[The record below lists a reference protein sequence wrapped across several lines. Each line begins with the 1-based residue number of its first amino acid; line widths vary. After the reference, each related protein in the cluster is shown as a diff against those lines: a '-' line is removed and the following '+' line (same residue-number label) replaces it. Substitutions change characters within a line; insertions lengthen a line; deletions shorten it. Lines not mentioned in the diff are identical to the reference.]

1 MKFSVVIPLYNKK
14 AYLARCLQ
22 SVLGQ
27 SHTDFELVVVN
38 DGSTDGGE
46 HELAKFAD
54 GRLRVIHQSNQGVSV
69 ARNTGVAEARHE
81 IVFFLDADDTWEP
94 GFLEHMTRL
103 VDLHP
108 QAGVYACG
116 TRKLFADGRAQECTL
131 TASAFVGDTAILRDY
146 FQTFVDLGQ
155 SPFSNSSFGVRRE
168 TFHRAGGYT
177 PGVRLTEDS
186 DLWVRLALVG
196 DMAFDPSPLANYFV
210 ETESNTRVQAQTAD
224 YEIIKTLRRLL
235 AESRVPRHLR
245 PGAERL
251 LALQKHSQIKRLILL
266 GRAGAAWRRLLEKDV
281 WVQRPLATLMLAL
294 AASLP
299 HAFFVGLRH
308 MRALGR

>member
-14 AYLARCLQ
+14 PFIARCLQ
-22 SVLGQ
+22 SVLSQ
-27 SHTDFELVVVN
+27 TQADFDLVVVN

-46 HELAKFAD
+46 RELD
-54 GRLRVIHQSNQGVSV
+54 QLSDERLRVVHQPNRGVSV
-69 ARNTGVAEARHE
+69 ARNEGVAAARHD

-94 GFLEHMTRL
+94 EFFEHMTRL
-103 VDLHP
+103 VNLHP
-108 QAGVYACG
+108 NAGVYACG
-116 TRKLFADGRAQECTL
+116 TRKLFAGGRAQLCMPS
-131 TASAFVGDTAILRDY
+131 ASAFVGDTAILRDY
-146 FQTFVDLGQ
+146 CQTFVDLGQ

-168 TFHRAGGYT
+168 TFQRAGGYT
-177 PGVRLTEDS
+177 PGVKLTEDS

-210 ETESNTRVQAQTAD
+210 ETDSNTRVQGQTAD

-235 AESRVPRHLR
+235 AESLVPTHLR
-245 PGAERL
+245 PGAARL

-266 GRAGAAWRRLLEKDV
+266 GSAGAARKRLLDRDV
-281 WVQRPLATLMLAL
+281 WVQRPLASLMLAL

>member
-1 MKFSVVIPLYNKK
+1 MEFSIVIPLHNKRPFVS
-14 AYLARCLQ
+14 RCLQ

-27 SHTDFELVVVN
+27 THSDFDLVVVN

-46 HELAKFAD
+46 RELD
-54 GRLRVIHQSNQGVSV
+54 QLSDERLRVIHQPNQGVSV
-69 ARNTGVAEARHE
+69 ARNAGFAAARHE
-81 IVFFLDADDTWEP
+81 IIFFLDADDTWEP
-94 GFLEHMTRL
+94 GFLEHMNRL
-103 VDLHP
+103 VNLHP

-131 TASAFVGDTAILRDY
+131 AASAFVGDAAILRDY
-146 FQTFVDLGQ
+146 CQTFVDLGQ

-186 DLWVRLALVG
+186 DLWVRLALIG
-196 DMAFDPSPLANYFV
+196 EMAFDPSPLANYFV

-224 YEIIKTLRRLL
+224 YEIIRTLQRLL
-235 AESRVPRHLR
+235 AEGRVPRHLQ
-245 PGAERL
+245 PGAQRL

-266 GRAGAAWRRLLEKDV
+266 GKTGAAWKRLLDRDV
-281 WVQRPLATLMLAL
+281 WVRRPRASLMLAL

-299 HAFFVGLRH
+299 HAVFVGLHH

>member
-1 MKFSVVIPLYNKK
+1 MKFSVVIPLYNKR
-14 AYLARCLQ
+14 LFVSRCLQ

-27 SHTDFELVVVN
+27 THTDFDLVVVN

-46 HELAKFAD
+46 RELVNFED
-54 GRLRVIHQSNQGVSV
+54 ERLRLIDQSNQGVSV
-69 ARNTGVAEARHE
+69 ARNTGVEAARHD

-94 GFLEHMTRL
+94 GFLERMTRL
-103 VDLHP
+103 VNLHP
-108 QAGVYACG
+108 RAGVYACG

-131 TASAFVGDTAILRDY
+131 AASAFVGDTAILRNY

-177 PGVRLTEDS
+177 PGVTLTEDS
-186 DLWVRLALVG
+186 DLWVRLALIG
-196 DMAFDPSPLANYFV
+196 EMAFDPSPLANYFV
-210 ETESNTRVQAQTAD
+210 ETESNTRIQAQTAD

-235 AESRVPRHLR
+235 AEGRVPRHLQ

-266 GRAGAAWRRLLEKDV
+266 GRTGAAWKRLLDRDV
-281 WVQRPLATLMLAL
+281 WVRRPQASLMLAL

-299 HAFFVGLRH
+299 HAVFVGLRH
-308 MRALGR
+308 KAAIRR